1 MTRVG
6 PMMTRVRPTVRGARA
21 ATVRRGSD
29 MTARDAARDAE
40 AAESRESD
48 ARGGDSERPGTPGR
62 DADDAARDG
71 IWNTAELHQ
80 RLMHLNVHS
89 STSST
94 SSRKSGDPSASG
106 DGLQTT
112 TSGSAR
118 GAGASSGTPTG
129 VLPTKLTSKMTT
141 KEVKFGAQ
149 SFDSLNQY
157 ILIKDLGRGSHSK
170 VK

>member
-1 MTRVG
+1 MKRVG

-62 DADDAARDG
+62 DDDDDARDG

-112 TSGSAR
+112 TSGSAS
-118 GAGASSGTPTG
+118 GAGG
-129 VLPTKLTSKMTT
+129 VERDADGGAAD
-141 KEVKFGAQ
+141 EVDVENDDKGGEIRCSEF
-149 SFDSLNQY
+149 
-157 ILIKDLGRGSHSK
+157 
-170 VK
+170 